1 MLHKAQITS
10 NTSRACVQ
18 IQEKDYSS
26 NTRVGEKSHGVTISS
41 IVGSSPVCSPAL
53 ELLGVFADHC
63 SVQFSS
69 VTQSCPTLCDP
80 TDCSTPG
87 FPVQDQ
93 LPELAQIHVHQVG
106 DAIQPSYL
114 LSSPSPPVF
123 NLSQHQGLCKG
134 HWNVDWRQSDCQTI
148 LQQILCVC
156 VCVCCGGSAENY
168 NMDYNHGEPHVSPY
182 TAREGENFH
191 RGGKKLGGLQERKSP
206 GFYWLSPCQERREV
220 FLLPF
225 GSCYHQLS
233 HFWPPD
239 SI

>member
-156 VCVCCGGSAENY
+156 VCLLWGISWELQ
-168 NMDYNHGEPHVSPY
+168 HG
-182 TAREGENFH
+182 
-191 RGGKKLGGLQERKSP
+191 L
-206 GFYWLSPCQERREV
+206 
-220 FLLPF
+220 
-225 GSCYHQLS
+225 
-233 HFWPPD
+233 
-239 SI
+239 